1 MYEVFRGPSAVRLK
15 LIQTGDFEF
24 DVFVCYSA
32 RDKDWVAN
40 HLQPALEGKL
50 RLKVPAV
57 NSLNVSMFM
66 LVFMLVVTLA
76 WTHLQ
81 SAFVKASGTLNRQQQ
96 R

>member
-50 RLKVPAV
+50 KLKVPAV
-57 NSLNVSMFM
+57 NPLNVSMFM
-66 LVFMLVVTLA
+66 LVVNWPGLIYSLLLSTL
-76 WTHLQ
+76 LE
-81 SAFVKASGTLNRQQQ
+81 L
-96 R
+96 